1 MKNNILFC
9 FFISI
14 LASYNIYAQSENY
27 AKFYNKGNKFIENNF
42 EEAEKNFRVAI
53 DDSLSDLRATFNLSN
68 KYYSEGLYDEAISR
82 QIESTKLA
90 KNKSEKHK
98 AFHNLGN
105 SLMKK
110 EMCSEAVLAYKNALR
125 NDPSDDETRYNL
137 ALAKK
142 CEEEQQNDD
151 QNKDDQNKD
160 NESKDDQNKDD
171 QNKDNESKDD
181 QNKDDQNNDSE
192 NKDNQNK
199 NDQNKDDQNNDSEN
213 KDNQNKNDQNKDDNK
228 SDKPK
233 ENKNQ
238 QSKLSP
244 QQIKNLLK
252 AMENAEKKVQAKVND
267 KKQKGTKVV
276 SEKDW

>member
-9 FFISI
+9 FFVSI

-171 QNKDNESKDD
+171 QNNDNESKD
-181 QNKDDQNNDSE
+181 
-192 NKDNQNK
+192 
-199 NDQNKDDQNNDSEN
+199 
-213 KDNQNKNDQNKDDNK
+213 DQNKDDNK

-252 AMENAEKKVQAKVND
+252 AMEDAEKKVQAKVND

>member
-9 FFISI
+9 FFISF

-171 QNKDNESKDD
+171 QN
-181 QNKDDQNNDSE
+181 
-192 NKDNQNK
+192 
-199 NDQNKDDQNNDSEN
+199 NDSEN

-228 SDKPK
+228 SEKPK

>member
-9 FFISI
+9 FFIFVLTS
-14 LASYNIYAQSENY
+14 ANINAQSETY
-27 AKFYNKGNKFIENNF
+27 AKFYNKGNKLSEKNF

-53 DDSLSDLRATFNLSN
+53 DDTLGDLRATFNLSN
-68 KYYSEGLYDEAISR
+68 KYYNEGLYDEAISR
-82 QIESTKLA
+82 QLEASELA
-90 KNKSEKHK
+90 KTKSEKHK

-110 EMCSEAVLAYKNALR
+110 EMCSEAVMAFKNALR
-125 NDPSDDETRYNL
+125 NNPSDDETRYNL

-142 CEEEQQNDD
+142 CEEDQQNED
-151 QNKDDQNKD
+151 QNKDDENKD
-160 NESKDDQNKDD
+160 DQNENKEDQQNEDQNKDD
-171 QNKDNESKDD
+171 E
-181 QNKDDQNNDSE
+181 NKDDQNE
-192 NKDNQNK
+192 NKEDQQNEDQN
-199 NDQNKDDQNNDSEN
+199 NDDENKDDQNEN
-213 KDNQNKNDQNKDDNK
+213 KQDQNDNQNKDDNK

>member
-9 FFISI
+9 FFIVVLTSV
-14 LASYNIYAQSENY
+14 NINAQSETY
-27 AKFYNKGNKFIENNF
+27 AKFYNKGNKLSEKNF

-53 DDSLSDLRATFNLSN
+53 DDTLGDLRATFNLSN
-68 KYYSEGLYDEAISR
+68 KYYNEGLYDEAISR
-82 QIESTKLA
+82 QLEASELA
-90 KNKSEKHK
+90 KTKSEKHK

-110 EMCSEAVLAYKNALR
+110 EMCSEAVMAFKNALR
-125 NDPSDDETRYNL
+125 NNPSDDETRYNL

-142 CEEEQQNDD
+142 CEEDQQNED
-151 QNKDDQNKD
+151 QNKDD
-160 NESKDDQNKDD
+160 ENKDD
-171 QNKDNESKDD
+171 QNENKQD
-181 QNKDDQNNDSE
+181 QN
-192 NKDNQNK
+192 DN
-199 NDQNKDDQNNDSEN
+199 
-213 KDNQNKNDQNKDDNK
+213 QNKDDNK

>member
-9 FFISI
+9 FFVSI

-110 EMCSEAVLAYKNALR
+110 EMCSEAILAYKNALR

-160 NESKDDQNKDD
+160 NESKD
-171 QNKDNESKDD
+171 
-181 QNKDDQNNDSE
+181 
-192 NKDNQNK
+192 
-199 NDQNKDDQNNDSEN
+199 DQNKDDQNNDSEN

>member
-27 AKFYNKGNKFIENNF
+27 AKFYNKGNKFIEYNF

-160 NESKDDQNKDD
+160 NE
-171 QNKDNESKDD
+171 
-181 QNKDDQNNDSE
+181 

-199 NDQNKDDQNNDSEN
+199 NDQNKDEN
-213 KDNQNKNDQNKDDNK
+213 K
-228 SDKPK
+228 SEKPK
-233 ENKNQ
+233 QNKNQ
-238 QSKLSP
+238 QSELSP

-252 AMENAEKKVQAKVND
+252 AMENAEKKVHAKVND

>member
-9 FFISI
+9 FFVSI

-171 QNKDNESKDD
+171 QNKDNED
-181 QNKDDQNNDSE
+181 
-192 NKDNQNK
+192 KDNQNK
-199 NDQNKDDQNNDSEN
+199 NDQS
-213 KDNQNKNDQNKDDNK
+213 KNDNK
-228 SDKPK
+228 SEKPK

>member
-1 MKNNILFC
+1 MKNNILFY

-14 LASYNIYAQSENY
+14 LASQNISAQSENY

-42 EEAEKNFRVAI
+42 EEAEKNFRAAI

-98 AFHNLGN
+98 SFHNLGN

-110 EMCSEAVLAYKNALR
+110 EMCSEAILAYKNALR
-125 NDPSDDETRYNL
+125 NNPSDDETRYNL
-137 ALAKK
+137 SLAKK
-142 CEEEQQNDD
+142 CEEEQEQNKDD
-151 QNKDDQNKD
+151 QQDKNDGNNKDDQNKD
-160 NESKDDQNKDD
+160 NQQDKNNKDD
-171 QNKDNESKDD
+171 QQDK
-181 QNKDDQNNDSE
+181 NDE
-192 NKDNQNK
+192 NNKDNQNK
-199 NDQNKDDQNNDSEN
+199 DDQQDQSDKNKDDQK
-213 KDNQNKNDQNKDDNK
+213 KDNNK
-228 SDKPK
+228 SDQPK

-238 QSKLSP
+238 QTKLSP

>member
-9 FFISI
+9 FFVSI

-171 QNKDNESKDD
+171 QNNDSDNE
-181 QNKDDQNNDSE
+181 
-192 NKDNQNK
+192 
-199 NDQNKDDQNNDSEN
+199 
-213 KDNQNKNDQNKDDNK
+213 DNQNKNDQNKDDNK

>member
-1 MKNNILFC
+1 MKNNILFY
-9 FFISI
+9 FFISM
-14 LASYNIYAQSENY
+14 LVSVNIYAQSENY
-27 AKFYNKGNKFIENNF
+27 AKFFNKGNKLFDNNF
-42 EEAEKNFRVAI
+42 KEAEKNYRTAI
-53 DDSLSDLRATFNLSN
+53 DDSLSDLRASFNLSN
-68 KYYSEGLYDEAISR
+68 KYYSEGLYEEAISR
-82 QIESTKLA
+82 QIEATMLA
-90 KNKSEKHK
+90 NNKSEKHS
-98 AFHNLGN
+98 AYHNLGN

-125 NDPSDDETRYNL
+125 NNPVDDETRYNL

-151 QNKDDQNKD
+151 DENKDD
-160 NESKDDQNKDD
+160 
-171 QNKDNESKDD
+171 
-181 QNKDDQNNDSE
+181 E

-199 NDQNKDDQNNDSEN
+199 DDEDKDDES
-213 KDNQNKNDQNKDDNK
+213 KDNQGKDNNKT
-228 SDKPK
+228 DKPNEK
-233 ENKNQ
+233 NNQ

-267 KKQKGTKVV
+267 KKQKGIKVV